1 MFLHSSFTFH
11 TGQHVVLAVSGFE
24 FRHFSGFPLGVLF
37 SRLPRFLA
45 FLFTSRLGFGRI
57 FPYYSF
63 PLSPPVP
70 SLFIVLYLLLSC
82 LQPVGSFYCRAS
94 VWSFSCI

>member
-1 MFLHSSFTFH
+1 MFLHFSFTFH

-24 FRHFSGFPLGVLF
+24 FRHFSGFPLGFGCFV

-45 FLFTSRLGFGRI
+45 FLFPSRLGFGRI

-63 PLSPPVP
+63 AFRPPVL

-82 LQPVGSFYCRAS
+82 LQPVGAFYYNAS
-94 VWSFSCI
+94 V